1 MSHQFNTQ
9 AEHDAYVDER
19 KKSSTLWSIIMA
31 SSLGTLIEWYDFY
44 IFGSLAVVLST
55 KFFPADNPTA
65 AFLST
70 LATFA
75 AGFVVRP
82 FGALFFG
89 RLGDIIG
96 RKYTFL
102 VTLLIMGFSTFLIG
116 CIPSYET
123 IGFMAPVLVLIL
135 RLLQGLA
142 LGGEYGGAATYV
154 AEYAEHNRRG
164 YWTSWIQTTAT
175 IGLFVSLIVILV
187 TKTSLSAEE
196 FDNWGW
202 RVPFWI
208 SILMVGVSYII
219 RRNMK
224 ESPLFAKAKH
234 EGKTSTNPLKESFG
248 NKYNFKYV
256 LLALFG
262 AVMGQGVI
270 WYTGQFYAMN
280 FMKTV
285 MSIDSAQVDTLMAA
299 ALFAGT
305 PFFVFFGWL
314 SDKVGR
320 KPIMMAGMFLA
331 ILAYRPIYD
340 RMYQATNA
348 KAMVKEAGLT
358 KIMDSCK
365 MVGAPVATIKTE
377 AGKDNPDVKSTK
389 IFIDTKTDTLYSSSA
404 KFHYTKTD
412 TLYLANA
419 LAYDD
424 KVDGKNETWVKFE
437 SKDKAGNTVLNKVK
451 VKNSL
456 ELGEKPGK
464 VDTLTLALKTFANA
478 AAKDKSHENG
488 MSAKPNVAVSKM
500 ITSDVK
506 WYLTFLV
513 FLQVLLV
520 TMVYGPIAAFLVEMF
535 PIRIRYTSMSLPYHI
550 GNGIFG
556 GLLPAVATYLVTS
569 AKTANAAAEK
579 LGQAIPNPKFY
590 LEGLW
595 YPIIVAA
602 VCLIIGVIYLDGKDR
617 NVED

>member
-1 MSHQFNTQ
+1 MSDSHHVQYENLSDKQKNRTI
-9 AEHDAYVDER
+9 
-19 KKSSTLWSIIMA
+19 WSVIMA

-44 IFGSLAVVLST
+44 IFGSLAVVLAT

-89 RLGDIIG
+89 RLGDLIG

-154 AEYAEHNRRG
+154 AEYAQPGRRG

-175 IGLFVSLIVILV
+175 AGLFISLIVILI
-187 TKTSLSAEE
+187 TKTSLSTEE

-208 SILMVGVSYII
+208 SILMVIVSYFI
-219 RRNMK
+219 RKNMK
-224 ESPLFAKAKH
+224 ESPLFAKAKS

-248 NKYNFKYV
+248 NRFNFKFV

-262 AVMGQGVI
+262 AAMGQGVI
-270 WYTGQFYAMN
+270 WYTGQFYAMS
-280 FMKTV
+280 FMQKV
-285 MSIDSAQVDTLMAA
+285 MNIDTTQVDSLMAIG
-299 ALFAGT
+299 LFLGT

-320 KPIMMAGMFLA
+320 KAVMMTGMLIA
-331 ILAYRPIYD
+331 ILAYRPIYSAMFNSVD
-340 RMYQATNA
+340 VA
-348 KAMVKEAGLT
+348 KKEVSADGITEKRTVKVHDKIAADSLITFHKEIAYTDGTLMKRDSIIHWSAAG
-358 KIMDSCK
+358 
-365 MVGAPVATIKTE
+365 PVMK
-377 AGKDNPDVKSTK
+377 
-389 IFIDTKTDTLYSSSA
+389 
-404 KFHYTKTD
+404 
-412 TLYLANA
+412 
-419 LAYDD
+419 
-424 KVDGKNETWVKFE
+424 DGKIEEPKVTKSVKIN
-437 SKDKAGNTVLNKVK
+437 D
-451 VKNSL
+451 
-456 ELGEKPGK
+456 
-464 VDTLTLALKTFANA
+464 DT
-478 AAKDKSHENG
+478 
-488 MSAKPNVAVSKM
+488 
-500 ITSDVK
+500 K
-506 WYLTFLV
+506 WYLVFLV
-513 FLQVLLV
+513 FIQVIFV

-535 PIRIRYTSMSLPYHI
+535 PVRIRYTSMSLPYHI
-550 GNGIFG
+550 GNGVFG
-556 GLLPAVATYLVTS
+556 GLLPAVATYLVTTGKD
-569 AKTANAAAEK
+569 AGHE
-579 LGQAIPNPKFY
+579 GWY

-595 YPIIVAA
+595 YPIGVAA
-602 VCLIIGVIYLDGKDR
+602 VCLVIGMIYIKNKNQNIHD
-617 NVED
+617 